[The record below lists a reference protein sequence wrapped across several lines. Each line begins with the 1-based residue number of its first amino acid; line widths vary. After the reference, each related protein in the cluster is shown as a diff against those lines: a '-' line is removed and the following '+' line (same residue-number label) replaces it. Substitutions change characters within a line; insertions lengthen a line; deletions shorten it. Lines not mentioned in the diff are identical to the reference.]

1 MLKFG
6 GTPGVLIANPDIY
19 TLKITNDIDFIV
31 MACDGIFDQI
41 SNNEAVESVWI
52 SSKQNDTFEKHCS
65 MAVDMIMK
73 SSLSRKSMDNVTVI
87 FLAFENF
94 EKAVTKKQLRYY
106 TKRSSIENLEVI
118 NNGINISSANKLIL
132 QDTYYD
138 KQSEII
144 YGNNKDKV
152 EENLKLNNKISENE
166 KNDIIMKNVKIAIS
180 RNLKNLQKSFS
191 KYSYNNLNKFT
202 SMELNKNIYV
212 DSNQIEKK
220 NQKIKK
226 SNTFKNDK
234 KNINSDNIKFT
245 KHVTVDII
253 PTSKARNVK
262 SITDYFLSQNPYYLK
277 SSNIELN
284 KNRIIQQKNHERPY
298 FKIN

>member
-1 MLKFG
+1 
-6 GTPGVLIANPDIY
+6 
-19 TLKITNDIDFIV
+19 
-31 MACDGIFDQI
+31 
-41 SNNEAVESVWI
+41 
-52 SSKQNDTFEKHCS
+52 
-65 MAVDMIMK
+65 MIQ
-73 SSLSRKSMDNVTVI
+73 
-87 FLAFENF
+87 F
-94 EKAVTKKQLRYY
+94 
-106 TKRSSIENLEVI
+106 
-118 NNGINISSANKLIL
+118 
-132 QDTYYD
+132 
-138 KQSEII
+138 
-144 YGNNKDKV
+144 
-152 EENLKLNNKISENE
+152 SENE

-202 SMELNKNIYV
+202 AMELNKNIYV

-234 KNINSDNIKFT
+234 KKINSDNIKFT
-245 KHVTVDII
+245 KQVTVDII
-253 PTSKARNVK
+253 PTSKARKDK
-262 SITDYFLSQNPYYLK
+262 SITDYFLCQNPYYLK